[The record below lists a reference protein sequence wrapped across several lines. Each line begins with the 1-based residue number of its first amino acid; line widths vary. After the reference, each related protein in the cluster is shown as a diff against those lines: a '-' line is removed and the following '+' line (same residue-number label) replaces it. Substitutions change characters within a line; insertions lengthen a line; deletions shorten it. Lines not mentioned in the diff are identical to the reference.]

1 MSLSQYPEIIPFY
14 QKLSSWLGIS
24 KEGIY
29 VTEGVSGAIKS
40 LMETITSPGD
50 NVVCPTPTFALYP
63 VFSQM
68 FQLEHRTV
76 GYSVDY
82 QLNLEQLY
90 ELIDDQTRI
99 VFLPNPNMPI
109 SGTVTLK
116 QIASIAKKCEKHDA
130 FLVVDEVYYPFGG
143 PTAINLIREYK
154 NLFIMR
160 SFLKPLALQA

>member
-1 MSLSQYPEIIPFY
+1 MKRVRAGTYRKPGGGLFLDRNERVVPFNKDIQEALSKKLSQMSLSQYPEIIPFY

-76 GYSVDY
+76 GYTLDY
-82 QLNLEQLY
+82 QLNLERL
-90 ELIDDQTRI
+90 LRI
-99 VFLPNPNMPI
+99 N
-109 SGTVTLK
+109 
-116 QIASIAKKCEKHDA
+116 
-130 FLVVDEVYYPFGG
+130 
-143 PTAINLIREYK
+143 
-154 NLFIMR
+154 
-160 SFLKPLALQA
+160 